1 MWLSDFIFKYVDNGT
16 PIKVLYVHK
25 HREEVLFEFANAD
38 EAKFNED
45 TFRQIGGYIVYAV
58 SVEDNTLILYVD

>member
-25 HREEVLFEFANAD
+25 HGEEVLFEFANAE
-38 EAKFNED
+38 EAKFDKNI
-45 TFRQIGGYIVYAV
+45 FRKIGGYIVGL
-58 SVEDNTLILYVD
+58 SELPK